1 MKVKVLVDY
10 GDAILGP
17 QKQGNIIEV
26 SEERYELLSN
36 PKANPYNVS
45 FVEKVVETAK
55 KETKAEKAVKKT
67 TKKAK

>member
-55 KETKAEKAVKKT
+55 KKTKAEKAVKKT
-67 TKKAK
+67 TKKSK